1 MGLSIDLSTM
11 EGLTRLITS
20 VERHPV
26 RTFVAIGLLFALL
39 YTTTHVFFP
48 RAHGRV
54 INGDAI
60 QQYVYLQSVAIDG
73 DLDFGNEYQAFFGA
87 DDAAAGNVWLTT
99 TTPVGR
105 SPNMMPVGPALLWA
119 PAFLLVWLVAWLTR
133 LVGGGIPLDG
143 LAAPFQISVGIA
155 GIAYAT
161 AGVCLCHD
169 LARRIYPATAAFWAT
184 LTLWLASSVVYYSLV
199 SPAYSHAVSLFAVAL
214 FCHAW
219 FRTRDRDGVGRFVLL
234 GALGGLAAL
243 MRWQDAIV
251 LILPGAE
258 LARDLFTGRR
268 AVPDT
273 LVRGLAVGV
282 ACGVMLVPQFVAW
295 QAIYGHPLV
304 MPQGGG
310 FMAWTRPAVLEVL
323 LSLRRGLFTWT
334 PAVLLAVVGLSWVVR
349 RDAVLGWAAVTILF
363 LATYVNASVSDWWAG
378 EAFGARRFISYT
390 PFLVLGLTAL
400 FATPSFTEA
409 PARVRVA
416 SVALIVYNLLF
427 LFQYQLFMRG
437 LEQVAPYPDTFQTFF
452 VERLIVPVRLVR
464 SWLGG

>member
-258 LARDLFTGRR
+258 LARESLHRAPGGARHPRPGAGRR
-268 AVPDT
+268 RRVRCDAGPA
-273 LVRGLAVGV
+273 VRGV
-282 ACGVMLVPQFVAW
+282 AGDLRTSTRHAARGRLHGMDPAGRARGAPVTA
-295 QAIYGHPLV
+295 
-304 MPQGGG
+304 
-310 FMAWTRPAVLEVL
+310 TRPLHLDPGGAPG
-323 LSLRRGLFTWT
+323 RRR
-334 PAVLLAVVGLSWVVR
+334 SQ
-349 RDAVLGWAAVTILF
+349 LGRAA
-363 LATYVNASVSDWWAG
+363 
-378 EAFGARRFISYT
+378 
-390 PFLVLGLTAL
+390 
-400 FATPSFTEA
+400 
-409 PARVRVA
+409 
-416 SVALIVYNLLF
+416 
-427 LFQYQLFMRG
+427 
-437 LEQVAPYPDTFQTFF
+437 
-452 VERLIVPVRLVR
+452 
-464 SWLGG
+464 